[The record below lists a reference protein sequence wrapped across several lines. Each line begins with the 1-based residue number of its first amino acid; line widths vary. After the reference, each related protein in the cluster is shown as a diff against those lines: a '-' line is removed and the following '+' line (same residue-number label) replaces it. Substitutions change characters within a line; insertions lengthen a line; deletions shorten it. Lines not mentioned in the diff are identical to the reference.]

1 VQAHHTEF
9 GNIPEDDPVAK
20 FGLKNKQV
28 LIFD

>member
-1 VQAHHTEF
+1 MQGYHTGF